1 MKKPVR
7 KAGAMGPKPKAT
19 ARTSKT
25 AGDAQQYVRGNNPEE
40 RSKTISKASRNASS
54 PVFAGLQAAARA
66 EASRQIAGIVGK
78 KAAKT
83 NSSVKMYDKMEKDWS
98 VLQKKQMKK

>member
-7 KAGAMGPKPKAT
+7 KAGAMGPKSKAT

-25 AGDAQQYVRGNNPEE
+25 AGGAQQYTRGNSSEE
-40 RSKTISKASRNASS
+40 RLKTLDKSRKGTSS
-54 PVFAGLQAAARA
+54 PVFAGLQAATNA

-83 NSSVKMYDKMEKDWS
+83 NASVKLYNKFEKEWS
-98 VLQKKQMKK
+98 ALQKKQMKK

>member
-7 KAGAMGPKPKAT
+7 KAGSMGPKPKAN

-25 AGDAQQYVRGNNPEE
+25 AGGAQQYVRGNSPEE
-40 RSKTISKASRNASS
+40 RLKTISKASRGSSNA
-54 PVFAGLQAAARA
+54 VFTGLQAAADA
-66 EASRQIAGIVGK
+66 ESSRQIAGIVGK

-83 NSSVKMYDKMEKDWS
+83 NASVKMYDKFEKTWS
-98 VLQKKQMKK
+98 ALQKKQRKK